1 MKTDADSFTEF
12 MAQRR
17 EIAESYVNGDA
28 EPLRDIVT
36 HAMPAT
42 FFPPKGGHHQGAS
55 RVANIYERDAKFFDE
70 GSETRLEILQSAAS
84 DGVGYWVGIQHAN
97 ARLRGKPESVPM
109 DLRITEI
116 FRRDGDDWKL
126 VHRHA
131 DMLATEPPAKT

>member
-1 MKTDADSFTEF
+1 MKTDTESFTEF

-17 EIAESYVNGDA
+17 EIAEAYVNGDA

-42 FFPPKGGHHQGAS
+42 FFPPKGGRHQGAT
-55 RVANIYERDAKFFDE
+55 RVAGVYERDAKSFDD
-70 GSETRLEILQSAAS
+70 GSETELEILQSAAS
-84 DGVGYWVGIQHAN
+84 DGVGYWVGIQHAK
-97 ARLRGKPESVPM
+97 AKLRGKSEPVPM

-116 FRRDGDDWKL
+116 FRRTGDDWKL

-131 DMLATEPPAKT
+131 DMLATEQPAKP